1 MVENA
6 LDYEGLKRYD
16 EKSKS
21 YVDDKISS
29 LNSAKIDKTT
39 VASSSTLGLVKSGTD
54 ISVDSNGNVSVND
67 NSHKHTVSNI
77 SDLTASA
84 SELNIMDGVTATTTE
99 LNYVDGVTSNIQT
112 QLNSKQPNIT
122 GGATTIT
129 SSNLTASRALIS
141 NSSGKVAVS
150 DVTSTELGY
159 LDGVTSNIQ
168 TQLDAKAP
176 IASPT
181 LTGTPKAPTASVG
194 TNNTQI
200 ATTGFVQ
207 TAISNLVDSAPETLN
222 TLNELSAA
230 LGDDPNFATTVA
242 NRIGNTESNITKI
255 IDGTTTV
262 GKALK
267 DADGNVITET
277 YATKEEIENIPTS
290 SGGDIADT
298 VTGKNVTTTDS
309 TDAPIISLKEK
320 GYTEQ
325 FTTTGKN
332 LLKNTATTKTVNGIT
347 FTVKED
353 GSITVNGTATGTAD
367 IYVNGSYGGT
377 NKILKIDSG
386 SFIAKGTGIASIKQ
400 YIIKNS
406 NILASSLEGK
416 NITFNTTDNINA
428 VFYRV
433 ENGTTISNFTLYP
446 MIRNAEITD
455 ATYEPYTNGASP
467 NPEYPQEI
475 KALDKVSV
483 KTTGKNIF
491 GGLALENKIVGVVSG
506 ATKNEET
513 GYVSFSGSDIEDHI
527 LFNDFKENTQ
537 YTFIFYGKNLGSYK
551 ALNIC
556 IYYTDGTRNLMA
568 FHSTDIS
575 HCVLVSAV
583 EKTVE
588 KLEGVFQDSTT
599 LLYPNQCGIFE
610 GVVTVDDFEPYKE
623 TVAEFDLTEPLYEGD
638 YIEYRADGTGV
649 LHRKMAKVVFD
660 GSDDEY
666 WDYDISNSIILFFAR
681 LSNECAE
688 MYTGKECCTHYQTAK
703 VYWTYASDK
712 TCGFIK
718 DFKNNFCILDSS
730 YSNLA
735 SFKTWLQSNPVTVVY
750 ELATPQEIELTAE
763 QLAQFK
769 NLRTFESVT
778 NVLCDG
784 ETVTCYY
791 KNSDNGE
798 CVAGLQEKI
807 ANVVDGTTTV
817 GKATT
822 ASKAGTATYS
832 TNSGTSTYSSNSAK
846 ATSATSATYATTATS
861 AGSASKATSAT
872 SATYASTANYAKSA
886 PTYKGAT
893 TAASGTTGFVP
904 AATTATR
911 TAFLR
916 GDGTW
921 ATPSNATSA
930 SMLSINNTESKSVGG
945 LQFFQKSGSTALN
958 PDSGWWSLLRTQHP
972 GYANGYWQEIAY
984 AFGSDTIKFRRNT
997 NGTTSAW
1004 KTLAFTD
1011 SDITGTASKA
1021 TSATSA
1027 TYASTSTKAGT
1038 STYATNSGTSTYS
1051 SNSAKASSATSAT
1064 YASTATKAGTATRA
1078 TNADT
1083 STYATNAGSASKATS
1098 ATSATYATTATKAGT
1113 ATYASSAPT
1122 YKGATTAASGTKGL
1136 VPAATTAT
1144 RTAFLRGDGTWA
1156 TPTNTQNTAGASNTS
1171 SKIFLVGATTQTA
1184 NPQTYTHDT
1193 AYVGTDGCVYSNSKK
1208 TLTTNS
1214 VLSTV
1219 AQCEASTN
1227 NEDIAGASA
1236 IVSLQEKINYRIAVI
1251 ELTSSNQGMFGSTEY
1266 EFLSNTSLV
1275 RSAISQQGIQ
1285 ASKIKGSFVVGI
1297 KTSSNSLF
1305 HATEIDFGVLLY
1317 YINKSASH
1325 TGASESFELCKG
1337 YSGSGGGSYNV
1348 IMTIALV
1355 VQM

>member
-1 MVENA
+1 MSENA
-6 LDYEGLKRYD
+6 FLDYDGLSYYD
-16 EKSKS
+16 GKNKS
-21 YVDDKISS
+21 YVDGKISDEATRATDAENK
-29 LNSAKIDKTT
+29 LNTSINNIVNGTSMVAKATSATSATYATT
-39 VASSSTLGLVKSGTD
+39 STKAGTSTYASNAG
-54 ISVDSNGNVSVND
+54 
-67 NSHKHTVSNI
+67 
-77 SDLTASA
+77 
-84 SELNIMDGVTATTTE
+84 TAT
-99 LNYVDGVTSNIQT
+99 Y
-112 QLNSKQPNIT
+112 
-122 GGATTIT
+122 
-129 SSNLTASRALIS
+129 
-141 NSSGKVAVS
+141 
-150 DVTSTELGY
+150 
-159 LDGVTSNIQ
+159 
-168 TQLDAKAP
+168 AK
-176 IASPT
+176 T
-181 LTGTPKAPTASVG
+181 APTAVAG
-194 TNNTQI
+194 TNNTEI
-200 ATTGFVQ
+200 ANTAFVQ
-207 TAISNLVDSAPETLN
+207 TAIANLVDSAPETLN

-290 SGGDIADT
+290 SGGDIVDT
-298 VTGKNVTTTDS
+298 VTGKNATATDS
-309 TDAPIISLKEK
+309 IDAPIISLKEK

-332 LLKNTATTKTVNGIT
+332 LLKSTATTQTKDGVTYT
-347 FTVKED
+347 FNED
-353 GSITVNGTATGTAD
+353 GSVTLNGTATAWSFVNLNYIDQNTNALPDGDYILSGGTSTVKLTIVKDTKTSEINLGGDTNFSISNTSNNWCRIESTVNGTYNNVT
-367 IYVNGSYGGT
+367 V
-377 NKILKIDSG
+377 
-386 SFIAKGTGIASIKQ
+386 
-400 YIIKNS
+400 
-406 NILASSLEGK
+406 
-416 NITFNTTDNINA
+416 
-428 VFYRV
+428 
-433 ENGTTISNFTLYP
+433 YP
-446 MIRNAEITD
+446 MIRLASVTD
-455 ATYEPYTNGASP
+455 STYEPYTGGIASP
-467 NPEYPQEI
+467 NPDYPQEI
-475 KALDKVSV
+475 NGLAKDGAIEV
-483 KTTGKNIF
+483 KTYGKNIF
-491 GGLALENKIVGVVSG
+491 GGLALAQALVD
-506 ATKNEET
+506 
-513 GYVSFSGSDIEDHI
+513 SGSTNVVIDESKGTVAFEHNTNYNDIEKSK
-527 LFNDFKENTQ
+527 LFSDFKENTQ
-537 YTFIFYGKNLGSYK
+537 YTFILNGSHVNVGISVNFTNL
-551 ALNIC
+551 I
-556 IYYTDGTRNLMA
+556 IYYTDGTFVGVNLA
-568 FHSTDIS
+568 TTGEFQYIF
-575 HCVLVSAV
+575 VSDKN
-583 EKTVE
+583 KTIDY
-588 KLEGVFQDSTT
+588 LEYGYSEADKTT
-599 LLYPNQCGIFE
+599 LNYEQCGIFE
-610 GVVTVDDFEPYKE
+610 GVITADDFEPYTE
-623 TVAEFDLTEPLYEGD
+623 TLAEIDLAEPLYEGD

-649 LHRKMAKVVFD
+649 LHRKMASFVFD
-660 GSDDEY
+660 GEEDVSRMSFRANNYVAVTPKVKAKKNNINTYSNYYKTVDV
-666 WDYDISNSIILFFAR
+666 YDLNNVPENGILVNHNGDIILKDER
-681 LSNECAE
+681 
-688 MYTGKECCTHYQTAK
+688 
-703 VYWTYASDK
+703 YATLEEYKS
-712 TCGFIK
+712 
-718 DFKNNFCILDSS
+718 
-730 YSNLA
+730 
-735 SFKTWLQSNPVTVVY
+735 WLQSNPVTVVY

-769 NLRTFESVT
+769 KLRTFESVT
-778 NVLCDG
+778 NVFSDS

-872 SATYASTANYAKSA
+872 SATYASTATKAGTSTYATNSGTATYSSNGAKATSATSATYATTSTKAGTATYATNSGTATYAGSAGSASKSSSATSATYASTANYAKSA

-893 TAASGTTGFVP
+893 TSASGTAGLVP

-1098 ATSATYATTATKAGT
+1098 ATSATYATTATNAGTSNYSGAATYATNSGTSTYSSNGAKATSATSATYATTATKAGT

-1219 AQCEASTN
+1219 AQCDASTTST
-1227 NEDIAGASA
+1227 DVAGASA
-1236 IVSLQEKINYRIAVI
+1236 LAELNDSLKYYISGCGSKNLTFNSGTATITSDIPVYKAFVNLMNQKVIGNILISDDGKTITIGGVATTLNPTVSF
-1251 ELTSSNQGMFGSTEY
+1251 SGSEWATY
-1266 EFLSNTSLV
+1266 LF
-1275 RSAISQQGIQ
+1275 ISQR
-1285 ASKIKGSFVVGI
+1285 
-1297 KTSSNSLF
+1297 
-1305 HATEIDFGVLLY
+1305 
-1317 YINKSASH
+1317 
-1325 TGASESFELCKG
+1325 
-1337 YSGSGGGSYNV
+1337 
-1348 IMTIALV
+1348 
-1355 VQM
+1355 